1 MSGGIRDLALN
12 EAGLAPTPIVAH
24 GAIEYRPGKPA
35 GSRGAF
41 SVGDHVLGLAGRA
54 NREAVMGSRR
64 ITWIAPGLVA
74 ALLAAATV
82 AAQAQ
87 AEEETVDAG
96 AKLIDR
102 PYTAVFEVFMEE
114 SEFAAEVPFSG
125 ETSDFDGLCSEPVD
139 VVWRFRWGGLD
150 SVFGQFTG
158 TLFLCVKA
166 EWGVDADGAPAM
178 TGVRYTDFSG
188 TFSLPDGSTIDS
200 ELTLRWDGFDA
211 ETGQLTSATAW
222 TTSGGGTGR
231 LAGAALHGSGHC
243 RRVRP
248 EEVEAGDE
256 PQLCVLH
263 GMIRYDPLAGAG
275 Q

>member
-1 MSGGIRDLALN
+1 MRSGRMAC
-12 EAGLAPTPIVAH
+12 
-24 GAIEYRPGKPA
+24 
-35 GSRGAF
+35 
-41 SVGDHVLGLAGRA
+41 
-54 NREAVMGSRR
+54 
-64 ITWIAPGLVA
+64 ITVVLVA
-74 ALLAAATV
+74 ALLAVATA
-82 AAQAQ
+82 AAQA
-87 AEEETVDAG
+87 EPGDGVG
-96 AKLIDR
+96 RLIDR

-125 ETSDFDGLCSEPVD
+125 ETSDFDGVCSEPVD

-150 SVFGQFTG
+150 SVFGHFTG

-200 ELTLRWDGFDA
+200 ELALRWDGFDA

-243 RRVRP
+243 RRVSP

-263 GMIRYDPLAGAG
+263 GMIRYDPSAGVG